1 MPKRENRLKLVFAKD
16 YPPRITWY
24 DSSAVYRDLVIL
36 FEYANEV
43 LLRKDF
49 ELIRQDVSERTVC
62 ANLMLHLNRSLWG
75 TPFRSYY
82 TDVEYNRN
90 KDGTVKT
97 IIDRNEVITNITCDL
112 IMHSRGKCI
121 EQDNLLA
128 LEMKKSSRPDSEKQ
142 KDKNRLIALTR
153 DGNSAWPFGGATFPD
168 HVGRYILGIY
178 YEIDLE
184 HHHIYLEY
192 YRHGEL
198 TVSKT
203 IDTINM

>member
-1 MPKRENRLKLVFAKD
+1 MPKRRNRSNIVFAKD
-16 YPPRITWY
+16 YPPRIAWY
-24 DSSAVYRDLVIL
+24 DSLAVYRDLVIL
-36 FEYANEV
+36 FEYANKN
-43 LLRKDF
+43 LLHKDF
-49 ELIRQDVSERTVC
+49 DLIQQDVSERTVC

-90 KDGTVKT
+90 KNGIVKT
-97 IIDRNEVITNITCDL
+97 IMDRNEVITNITCDL
-112 IMHSRGKCI
+112 IMHSRGKYI

-153 DGNSAWPFGGATFPD
+153 DGYSAWSFDGVTLPD
-168 HVGRYILGIY
+168 HVCRYILGIY
-178 YEIDLE
+178 YEIDFD
-184 HHHIYLEY
+184 HHRIYLEY

-198 TVSKT
+198 IDSK
-203 IDTINM
+203 IIVL